1 MSLPSLPA
9 FAGVDDLA
17 ARIPR
22 GIKDGDEERAQAT
35 LDDASALIR
44 TETGMDWESDF
55 PDIVFTVTLWSAR
68 RSFENPSQLTQESVS
83 GWSGT
88 FASASPDVYLTSNE
102 KRLVRKAAGLAE
114 VGVVPTSRG
123 EPLETRP
130 LCDEETGTQYLS
142 VDPVGDKDIPF
153 AGPDGY

>member
-1 MSLPSLPA
+1 MSLSA
-9 FAGVDDLA
+9 FAEVDDLA
-17 ARIPR
+17 ARIPG
-22 GIKDGDEERAQAT
+22 GIKEDDEPRAQAA
-35 LDDASALIR
+35 LEDASALIR
-44 TETGMDWESDF
+44 AETGMDWDSDC

-68 RSFENPSQLTQESVS
+68 RSFENPAQLTQETVS

-114 VGVVPTSRG
+114 VGVIPTSRG
-123 EPLETRP
+123 DLLETHV
-130 LCDEETGTQYLS
+130 CDQLTGAQYLP
-142 VDPVGDKDIPF
+142 VDPTGDKDIPF